1 MNQDLLL
8 IDLPQY
14 NVEYT
19 MGVYGCEG
27 AGREN
32 LKRALYEASNGY
44 CMYCYKRIKVD
55 GEEQGQLEHAIECS
69 ILPSKLENCVPN
81 IGIACPTCNNK
92 YKKTGQKKRIPNKH
106 DINDFDKNA
115 SCDKIFCSVPC
126 NAYKRLK
133 RAYLKNDE
141 AHFIM
146 QPLGVKSTDCGFDDR
161 DKQLLL
167 QYDVLNNKYIPSK
180 KETYS
185 VKEKKFIQH
194 HIDLFGLNSEER
206 KSEQMIRFLE
216 DTIERQGNYTQM
228 EYNNQVIEL
237 FVDFV
242 LKGKKSDEVLKI
254 CEYLYTYAII
264 TFS

>member
-1 MNQDLLL
+1 M
-8 IDLPQY
+8 
-14 NVEYT
+14 
-19 MGVYGCEG
+19 
-27 AGREN
+27 
-32 LKRALYEASNGY
+32 
-44 CMYCYKRIKVD
+44 
-55 GEEQGQLEHAIECS
+55 
-69 ILPSKLENCVPN
+69 
-81 IGIACPTCNNK
+81 
-92 YKKTGQKKRIPNKH
+92 
-106 DINDFDKNA
+106 
-115 SCDKIFCSVPC
+115 
-126 NAYKRLK
+126 
-133 RAYLKNDE
+133 
-141 AHFIM
+141 
-146 QPLGVKSTDCGFDDR
+146 
-161 DKQLLL
+161 
-167 QYDVLNNKYIPSK
+167 NNKYIPSK

>member
-1 MNQDLLL
+1 
-8 IDLPQY
+8 
-14 NVEYT
+14 
-19 MGVYGCEG
+19 
-27 AGREN
+27 
-32 LKRALYEASNGY
+32 
-44 CMYCYKRIKVD
+44 
-55 GEEQGQLEHAIECS
+55 
-69 ILPSKLENCVPN
+69 
-81 IGIACPTCNNK
+81 
-92 YKKTGQKKRIPNKH
+92 
-106 DINDFDKNA
+106 
-115 SCDKIFCSVPC
+115 
-126 NAYKRLK
+126 
-133 RAYLKNDE
+133 
-141 AHFIM
+141 M

-206 KSEQMIRFLE
+206 KSEQMVRFLE